1 MLTHCWWES
10 MCECSSP
17 FSRVT
22 PGLQPTRFLCPRGL
36 SRQEYWSG
44 LLFPLP
50 EDLPNPGIEPTA
62 PAPSAVQMELFTS
75 EPPGKPGW
83 KLSKRH
89 KSTGKQLNTQHY
101 KDPIIRSLVIYPSKM
116 KTYAK
121 MFTRALLLIIKTW
134 KFKCVSTGEWINC
147 GTTNVNSIQNKNNKL
162 LIYTT
167 PQTNLNCTCYLKR
180 SRLKWLHTV

>member
-1 MLTHCWWES
+1 MRIHSNWDADTLLVGKHAWVLKS
-10 MCECSSP
+10 
-17 FSRVT
+17 
-22 PGLQPTRFLCPRGL
+22 LQSCDPRTIAHQVPL
-36 SRQEYWSG
+36 STGTLQARTLEW

-89 KSTGKQLNTQHY
+89 KSTGKQLNTQYY

-134 KFKCVSTGEWINC
+134 KFKCVSIGEWIKC

-167 PQTNLNCTCYLKR
+167 P
-180 SRLKWLHTV
+180 